1 MRTVLN
7 RVLIGTIER
16 LALEFVLGLRQL
28 FRPIDL
34 LDHMALRAGH
44 PIQRRVAGFGLID
57 EELGLIGEFP
67 HVRGMTAKALGFVFP
82 CGRRQKDVE
91 RGAKGR
97 GMDRARERRSFPL
110 FEHTLMATL
119 ALTGTRKGLFDGTL
133 RHREFFCERS
143 AVEPVSEKQRTRRD
157 HRTDTDLQRDRVS
170 DHHASPSAS
179 RTPSRTLKKAVHH
192 TKTVIWFV
200 WFIWLNQTN
209 QMDQTNQT
217 NRAIRVI

>member
-34 LDHMALRAGH
+34 LYHMALRAGH
-44 PIQRRVAGFGLID
+44 PIQRRV
-57 EELGLIGEFP
+57 
-67 HVRGMTAKALGFVFP
+67 VGFVFP

-97 GMDRARERRSFPL
+97 GMARARERRSFPL